1 MEECLLYTS
10 VADIPLQSHSV
21 TCMVQF
27 LDLSPPLFTPLS
39 VQFPEK
45 GKTLGNCTIKIYT
58 FTSQ

>member
-1 MEECLLYTS
+1 MHTS
-10 VADIPLQSHSV
+10 VADIPLLSHSV